1 VEADAMNFN
10 KLVMFIRLGREYGRD
25 KIRGA
30 GLSDTEHGIATF
42 LYYHDQV
49 SQDTISA
56 ALMLD
61 KTTVAKALNT
71 MEKKGLISRRQN
83 ELNRREN
90 VIEITAAGRQ
100 GIAHNIDI
108 YEQWIEK
115 VCSCLQEKEL
125 EQFESYFDR
134 LLDNAL
140 RLRKEALDD
149 KNKKTKE

>member
-1 VEADAMNFN
+1 MNFN

-49 SQDTISA
+49 SQDTISV
-56 ALMLD
+56 ALMLN

-71 MEKKGLISRRQN
+71 MEQKGLISRRQN

-90 VIEITAAGRQ
+90 VIEITAAGRR

-108 YEQWIEK
+108 YDQWFGK

>member
-1 VEADAMNFN
+1 MNFN

-49 SQDTISA
+49 SQDTISV
-56 ALMLD
+56 ALMLN

-71 MEKKGLISRRQN
+71 MEQKGLISRRQN

-108 YEQWIEK
+108 YDQWFVK

-125 EQFESYFDR
+125 KQFESYFDR

>member
-1 VEADAMNFN
+1 MNFN

-30 GLSDTEHGIATF
+30 GLSDTEYGIATF

-90 VIEITAAGRQ
+90 IIQLTAAGRL

-108 YEQWIEK
+108 YDQWFEK
-115 VCSCLQEKEL
+115 VCSCLQAKEL

-134 LLDNAL
+134 LLDKAL
-140 RLRKEALDD
+140 KLRKEAQDN